1 MRGSARQG
9 GKVRVKKVRLA
20 MGVDRR
26 DKQELCASE
35 SDLLVFCDKT
45 TGVTQFRSE
54 SRLDGASSVERAA
67 GLLAIQCLVRGHDP
81 DNFVV
86 LVPAEASFSDRLLSR
101 ARELLREGREISC
114 PVPLSPRQREILQSV
129 VRSLSNKEIA
139 SRLNISV
146 RTVKFH
152 VSSLLE
158 KFGVESRSALAQK
171 ASPMLGMQAPGSR
184 EAAVAN
190 AEYGMDAA
198 ALPASPVRA
207 EAQMPTLRFPT
218 KLMTA

>member
-1 MRGSARQG
+1 
-9 GKVRVKKVRLA
+9 VKKARLA
-20 MGVDRR
+20 TGVDGRHDKR
-26 DKQELCASE
+26 DLCASE

-45 TGVTQFRSE
+45 TGATQFRSE
-54 SRLDGASSVERAA
+54 SRLDGAGSVERAA

-81 DNFVV
+81 DNFMV
-86 LVPAEASFSDRLLSR
+86 LVPAEASLSDRLLSR

-129 VRSLSNKEIA
+129 VRNLSNKEIA

-171 ASPMLGMQAPGSR
+171 ASPMLGMQAPSYR
-184 EAAVAN
+184 ETDVAHT
-190 AEYGMDAA
+190 EYSMDAPV
-198 ALPASPVRA
+198 LSASPVRA